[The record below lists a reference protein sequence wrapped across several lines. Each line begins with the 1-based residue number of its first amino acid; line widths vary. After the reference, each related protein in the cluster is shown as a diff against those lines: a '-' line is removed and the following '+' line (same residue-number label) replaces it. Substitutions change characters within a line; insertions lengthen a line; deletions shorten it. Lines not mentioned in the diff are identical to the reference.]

1 MPTTA
6 YGTKSAQFVESA
18 LRRVGIKV
26 TVEELDFATWLKD
39 VHNGGNYDMSIVA
52 HVEARDLRRFT
63 DPTYYFHY
71 DNAEYNKQFEAADEA
86 PDELVPLMRKANA
99 RRRCSGRLALRAAQP
114 GDHQGDGHRG
124 CRRTRP
130 LSFDLA

>member
-6 YGTKSAQFVESA
+6 YATKSAQFVESA
-18 LRRVGIKV
+18 LRQVGIKV

-63 DPTYYFHY
+63 DPTYYF
-71 DNAEYNKQFEAADEA
+71 
-86 PDELVPLMRKANA
+86 PTTTTPGTTSSSRPPT
-99 RRRCSGRLALRAAQP
+99 RRPPTNS
-114 GDHQGDGHRG
+114 
-124 CRRTRP
+124 CR
-130 LSFDLA
+130 